1 MIPPFVYRKYTFA
14 QIITVAYVGA
24 ILLLHILPAFLFRPI
39 QPKQEWAI
47 RIDSLV
53 HVAMFTPWML
63 LDGYFFTRIKT
74 GRIRQKLYWLAYG
87 AVACVGFESCQ
98 MLTLSRAFDFFD
110 MACNLLGL
118 LLGSII
124 AGIGQ
129 IKR

>member
-1 MIPPFVYRKYTFA
+1 MVMPLVFRHYTLR

-24 ILLLHILPAFLFRPI
+24 ILLLHILPAFIFQPI

-53 HVAMFTPWML
+53 HIAMFTPWMF
-63 LDGYFFTRIKT
+63 LDGYFFTGLKPT
-74 GRIRQKLYWLAYG
+74 DIRQKSYWLVYG
-87 AVACVGFESCQ
+87 TAACIGFESFQ
-98 MLTLSRAFDFFD
+98 MLTASRAFDFSD

-118 LLGSII
+118 FFSTLVARIR
-124 AGIGQ
+124 Q